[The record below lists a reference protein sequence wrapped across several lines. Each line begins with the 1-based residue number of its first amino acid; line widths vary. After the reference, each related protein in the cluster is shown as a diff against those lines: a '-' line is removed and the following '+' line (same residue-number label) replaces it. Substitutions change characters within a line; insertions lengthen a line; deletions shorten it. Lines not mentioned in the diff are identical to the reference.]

1 MMGICYPPLLL
12 WLFVSFVV
20 FCFFHREKS
29 NQTAARHQHHRH
41 PQYDLGIIA
50 RLGQIKRRNGRRWR
64 RYYCRRRCRRCCR
77 RCCRC
82 CRRCCCRRRCRLRC
96 RSRLRRRSRFRLP
109 LGGVDRIG
117 CHRCGHYRR
126 PAGKGI
132 AAAGRCSAGKCR
144 GGSSTA
150 QVAGYLIRK
159 AGSADTVCVGNRIL
173 LDRSIQN
180 KAPGLRRSPP
190 PFLPYNQ
197 YL

>member
-1 MMGICYPPLLL
+1 MR
-12 WLFVSFVV
+12 
-20 FCFFHREKS
+20 HS
-29 NQTAARHQHHRH
+29 N
-41 PQYDLGIIA
+41 
-50 RLGQIKRRNGRRWR
+50 
-64 RYYCRRRCRRCCR
+64 
-77 RCCRC
+77 
-82 CRRCCCRRRCRLRC
+82 LRG
-96 RSRLRRRSRFRLP
+96 SRLRRRSRFRLP

-180 KAPGLRRSPP
+180 KAPGLRRSSRFCLIISICNN
-190 PFLPYNQ
+190 FLMVVCKMRQIRLGICYAIGFCAISNRTGATTTLPSKDSLSKEVNS
-197 YL
+197 